1 MIKKLLALAA
11 IGMMAGCNSNEI
23 RRIEVNGGRE
33 FVIYEFDG
41 CEYVCRSSSNSLAH
55 KGNCKNLIHKR

>member
-11 IGMMAGCNSNEI
+11 IGMMAGCTE
-23 RRIEVNGGRE
+23 RRTVLI
-33 FVIYEFDG
+33 DG
-41 CEYVCRSSSNSLAH
+41 CKYIETINPNATSSFAH